1 MLQKANVAYN
11 VKSTRSW
18 NRKRNRGSGIGLSW
32 NPTWNR
38 ESGIERSWNPKRNR
52 ESEVEL
58 SWNPKWNPESG
69 SQLTL
74 GIGVPFLTWFRNR
87 VSNPGPVLRNSALRS
102 SATDAQ
108 KKIKHVKSPPDN
120 YSHNGK
126 VYF

>member
-32 NPTWNR
+32 NPKRNRGTGIGLSWNR
-38 ESGIERSWNPKRNR
+38 KRNRGSGIRLSWNPKRNR

-87 VSNPGPVLRNSALRS
+87 VSNPGPVLRNFAVHTCVRNN
-102 SATDAQ
+102 DYQ
-108 KKIKHVKSPPDN
+108 V
-120 YSHNGK
+120 
-126 VYF
+126 FFC